1 MSAGSIFWPDC
12 PVMVWLNQ
20 LEEVPKADGGNSLR
34 LVFFVKHCEMDEVP
48 GFRMRGDWRCEAGEE
63 CGAEL
68 EQRRLIRSAGSVGDV
83 ACC

>member
-1 MSAGSIFWPDC
+1 MARSSSYGLVKST
-12 PVMVWLNQ
+12 
-20 LEEVPKADGGNSLR
+20 GGGRGNSLR
-34 LVFFVKHCEMDEVP
+34 VVFFVKHCEMDEVP
-48 GFRMRGDWRCEAGEE
+48 GFRMRGDWRCEALAGEE